1 MSDTP
6 TTISPTVISP
16 DGGVVAWFARNHV
29 AANLLMLSIL
39 FLGAFGLS
47 TTRVETMPNVQFDQV
62 IVTVPYLGAA
72 PEEVE
77 EAVVIKVEEAIK
89 NVEGVKEVTSTA
101 AEGFGRVMIE
111 IADGY
116 DLAAAMDEIKI
127 AVDGIATFPGET
139 ERPVIGKWKFQKS
152 AIAVQVYGSV
162 DETTLK
168 SVADDLRDEIV
179 ALPEVT
185 TAEVWGGRPYEI
197 AIEVNEQ
204 TLKQYGLT
212 LERVAQVIR
221 TWSIDLPG
229 GSIRTE
235 GGDIRLRTKGQAY
248 NGDEFASIVLLT
260 RPDGTRLR
268 LADVA
273 VIRDGFV
280 ETESHAFFDAQ
291 PSIGV
296 MVFSTDR
303 DNEIKVSEAV
313 HKLVDE
319 RSASLPPGIKISA
332 WADSA
337 YYLKGSL
344 GMLLS
349 NMAQGAVLVFITLAI
364 FLHWK
369 IAGWVLCGLPIAF
382 LGAFMLLPLPGI
394 GISINTLSL
403 FGFILVLGI
412 VVDDAIVVAEAVHT
426 ETEKNGYSLDNIII
440 AAKRVAAPVTF
451 GVLTTIMAFL
461 PMLFVTGPV
470 QAMAGSIGWVV
481 ILCLSFSL
489 IESKLILP
497 SHLAMMIPARQ
508 STVSVIRKDD
518 WLKRFIANGYR
529 PFLAKAITHR
539 YLTMAIFL
547 AALILAVGVVAGGLV
562 RYVFFPE
569 MGSDYISA
577 TVEMTE
583 GVSESRVIEIV
594 DHMSASLDVVNQQL
608 NKAEGGENV
617 IRHVFAY
624 VQDGRSGRF
633 QVELTRSE
641 NRSTTPV
648 DIENAWR
655 DAVGVV
661 PDTKFIRFE
670 SSRHTGGGPPIAFK
684 VSGPDYQSI
693 DAAASELAAYLRSTR
708 GVFEVE
714 SSADQGPAEIKL
726 KILPEAEALG
736 ITLQDLAR
744 QVRTAFYGAE
754 AQRIQRG
761 DDEVKVMV
769 RYPRSERISIGSLES
784 MWIRMPDG
792 RELPFSVVA
801 TYTMDRGFTAIQRI
815 DNQRAVSITAR
826 SDEQVA
832 APAMVTRKV
841 LEEFAVDLKTRY
853 PDVAISLTG
862 SGNEEQ
868 IAFRLIMIGFAIS
881 MFGIYALLAIP
892 LKSYVQPLIIMG
904 VIPFGIVGAIV
915 GHWAMDMA
923 ISAISLFGIIALS
936 GVVVNDSLLMIDFVN
951 TAVDEGKPA
960 SEAAI
965 DSGAQRFRAI
975 LLTSLTTFFGLVP
988 MLAQTSVQAQIVQPM
1003 ATSLAFGILFST
1015 VITLI
1020 LVPTLYVIGDDIARA
1035 LGRGYR
1041 SPVPVP
1047 QEKF

>member
-1 MSDTP
+1 MSEP
-6 TTISPTVISP
+6 AAPISPH
-16 DGGVVAWFARNHV
+16 GGIVAWFARNHV
-29 AANLLMLSIL
+29 AANLLMVSIIL
-39 FLGAFGLS
+39 LGVWGLS

-77 EAVVIKVEEAIK
+77 EAVVIKLEEAIK
-89 NVEGVKEVTSTA
+89 NVEGVQRVTSTA
-101 AEGFGRVMIE
+101 AERFGRVMVE

-127 AVDGIATFPGET
+127 AVDGIATFPAET
-139 ERPVIGKWKFQKS
+139 ERPIIGKWKFQKS
-152 AIAVQVYGSV
+152 TIAVQVFGGV
-162 DETTLK
+162 DEPTLK
-168 SVADDLRDEIV
+168 SIADDLRDEIV

-185 TAEVWGGRPYEI
+185 TAEVWGGRPFEI

-212 LERVAQVIR
+212 LDHVAQVIR
-221 TWSIDLPG
+221 TWSVDLPG
-229 GSIRTE
+229 GNIRTE

-248 NGDEFASIVLLT
+248 NGDDFASIVLLT

-268 LADVA
+268 LSDVA

-280 ETESHAFFDAQ
+280 ETESHAFFNGN

-296 MVFSTDR
+296 MVFSSDR
-303 DNEIKVSEAV
+303 DNEIEVSEAV
-313 HKLVDE
+313 RKLVSE
-319 RSASLPPGIKISA
+319 RSTSLPPGIEIST
-332 WADSA
+332 WADSTH
-337 YYLKGSL
+337 YLKGSL

-349 NMAQGAVLVFITLAI
+349 NLAQGAVLVFITLAI

-369 IAGWVLCGLPIAF
+369 IAGWVLIGLPISF

-394 GISINTLSL
+394 EISINILSL

-412 VVDDAIVVAEAVHT
+412 VVDDAIVVAESVHT
-426 ETEKNGYSLDNIII
+426 ETGKNGYTLDNIII

-470 QAMAGSIGWVV
+470 QALAGSIGWVV

-497 SHLAMMIPARQ
+497 SHLAMMVPARKAPM
-508 STVSVIRKDD
+508 SVARKDD
-518 WLKRFIANGYR
+518 WLRRFIANVYR
-529 PFLAKAITHR
+529 PLLVKAIRHR
-539 YLTMAIFL
+539 YLTMAIFI
-547 AALILAVGVVAGGLV
+547 ATLILAVGVVAGGLV

-583 GVSESRVIEIV
+583 GVSEARVIEIV
-594 DHMSASLDVVNQQL
+594 DHMSSSLDVVNQQMSE
-608 NKAEGGENV
+608 AEGGNDV
-617 IRHVFAY
+617 IQHVFAF

-641 NRSTTPV
+641 NRSTTPA
-648 DIENAWR
+648 DIEDAWR

-661 PDTKFIRFE
+661 PDTKFVRFE

-684 VSGPDYQSI
+684 VSGPDYKNI
-693 DAAASELAAYLRSTR
+693 DVVGSELAAYLRRTN

-714 SSADQGPAEIKL
+714 SSADQGPLEIKL

-736 ITLQDLAR
+736 VTLQGLAR

-769 RYPRSERISIGSLES
+769 RYPRSERISVGNLES

-792 RELPFSVVA
+792 RELPFSAVA
-801 TYTMDRGFTAIQRI
+801 TYTMDRGFTAIGRI

-841 LEEFAVDLKTRY
+841 LEVFAIELKTRY
-853 PDVAISLTG
+853 PDVVISLTG
-862 SGNEEQ
+862 SGREEQ
-868 IAFRLIMIGFAIS
+868 VAFRSIMIGFAIS

-904 VIPFGIVGAIV
+904 VIPFGIIGAIV

-960 SEAAI
+960 SEAVI
-965 DSGAQRFRAI
+965 DSGAQRFRAV
-975 LLTSLTTFFGLVP
+975 LLTSLTTFFGLLP
-988 MLAQTSVQAQIVQPM
+988 MLALTSVQAQIVQPM

-1015 VITLI
+1015 AITLI

-1035 LGRGYR
+1035 LGHGHQEAI
-1041 SPVPVP
+1041 PVP

>member
-1 MSDTP
+1 MSEP
-6 TTISPTVISP
+6 AAPISPH
-16 DGGVVAWFARNHV
+16 GGIVAWFARNHV
-29 AANLLMLSIL
+29 AANLLMVSIIL
-39 FLGAFGLS
+39 LGVWGLS

-77 EAVVIKVEEAIK
+77 EAVVIKLEEAIK
-89 NVEGVKEVTSTA
+89 NVEGVQRVTSTA
-101 AEGFGRVMIE
+101 AEGFGRVMVE

-127 AVDGIATFPGET
+127 AVDGIATFPAET
-139 ERPVIGKWKFQKS
+139 ERPIIGKWKFQKS
-152 AIAVQVYGSV
+152 TIAVQVFGGV

-168 SVADDLRDEIV
+168 SIADDLRDEIV

-185 TAEVWGGRPYEI
+185 TAEVWGGRPFEI

-212 LERVAQVIR
+212 LDHVAQVIR
-221 TWSIDLPG
+221 TWSVDLPG
-229 GSIRTE
+229 GNIRTE

-248 NGDEFASIVLLT
+248 NGDDFASIVLLT

-268 LADVA
+268 LSDVA

-280 ETESHAFFDAQ
+280 ETESHAFFNGN

-296 MVFSTDR
+296 MVFSSDR
-303 DNEIKVSEAV
+303 DNEIEVSEAV
-313 HKLVDE
+313 RKLVSE
-319 RSASLPPGIKISA
+319 RSTSLPPGIEIST
-332 WADSA
+332 WADSTH
-337 YYLKGSL
+337 YLKGSL

-349 NMAQGAVLVFITLAI
+349 NLAQGAVLVFITLAI

-369 IAGWVLCGLPIAF
+369 IAGWVLIGLPISF

-394 GISINTLSL
+394 EISINILSL

-412 VVDDAIVVAEAVHT
+412 VVDDAIVVAESVHT
-426 ETEKNGYSLDNIII
+426 ETGKNGYTLDNIII

-470 QAMAGSIGWVV
+470 QALAGSIGWVV

-497 SHLAMMIPARQ
+497 SHLAMMVPARKAPM
-508 STVSVIRKDD
+508 SVARKDD
-518 WLKRFIANGYR
+518 WLRRFIANVYR
-529 PFLAKAITHR
+529 PLLVKAIRHR
-539 YLTMAIFL
+539 YLTMAIFI
-547 AALILAVGVVAGGLV
+547 ATLILAVGVVAGGLV

-583 GVSESRVIEIV
+583 GVSEARVIEIV
-594 DHMSASLDVVNQQL
+594 DHMSSSLDVVNQQMSE
-608 NKAEGGENV
+608 AEGGNDV
-617 IRHVFAY
+617 IQHVFAF

-641 NRSTTPV
+641 NRSTTPA
-648 DIENAWR
+648 DIEDAWR

-661 PDTKFIRFE
+661 PDTKFVRFE

-684 VSGPDYQSI
+684 VSGPDYKNI
-693 DAAASELAAYLRSTR
+693 DVVGSELAAYLRRTN

-714 SSADQGPAEIKL
+714 SSADQGPLEIKL

-736 ITLQDLAR
+736 VTLQDLAR

-769 RYPRSERISIGSLES
+769 RYPRSERISVGNLES

-792 RELPFSVVA
+792 RELPFSAVA
-801 TYTMDRGFTAIQRI
+801 TYTMDRGFTAIGRI

-841 LEEFAVDLKTRY
+841 LEVFAIELKTRY
-853 PDVAISLTG
+853 PDVVISLTG
-862 SGNEEQ
+862 SGREEQ
-868 IAFRLIMIGFAIS
+868 VAFRSIMIGFAIS
-881 MFGIYALLAIP
+881 MFGIYALLAVP

-904 VIPFGIVGAIV
+904 VIPFGIIGAIV

-960 SEAAI
+960 SEAVI
-965 DSGAQRFRAI
+965 DSGAQRFRAV
-975 LLTSLTTFFGLVP
+975 LLTSLTTFFGLLP
-988 MLAQTSVQAQIVQPM
+988 MLALTSVQAQIVQPM

-1015 VITLI
+1015 AITLI

-1035 LGRGYR
+1035 LGHGHQEAI
-1041 SPVPVP
+1041 PVP

>member
-1 MSDTP
+1 MSEPATP
-6 TTISPTVISP
+6 ISPH
-16 DGGVVAWFARNHV
+16 GGIVAWFARNHV
-29 AANLLMLSIL
+29 AANLLMVSIIL
-39 FLGAFGLS
+39 LGAWSLS
-47 TTRVETMPNVQFDQV
+47 NTRVETMPNVQFDQV

-77 EAVVIKVEEAIK
+77 EAVVIKLEEAVK
-89 NVEGVKEVTSTA
+89 DVEGVQQVTSTA
-101 AEGFGRVMIE
+101 AEGFGRMAVE

-127 AVDGIATFPGET
+127 AVDGIATFPAET
-139 ERPVIGKWKFQKS
+139 ERPIIGKWKFQKS
-152 AIAVQVYGSV
+152 TIAVQVFGGV
-162 DETTLK
+162 DEATLK
-168 SVADDLRDEIV
+168 SVADDLRDAIV

-185 TAEVWGGRPYEI
+185 TAEVWGGRAFEI

-212 LERVAQVIR
+212 LEQVAQAIR
-221 TWSIDLPG
+221 TWSVDLPG
-229 GSIRTE
+229 GNIRTE

-248 NGDEFASIVLLT
+248 NGDDFARIVLLT
-260 RPDGTRLR
+260 RQDGTRLR

-273 VIRDGFV
+273 AIRDGFV
-280 ETESHAFFDAQ
+280 ETESHAFFNGK

-296 MVFSTDR
+296 MVFSSDR
-303 DNEIKVSEAV
+303 DNEIEVSAAVRKLVSE
-313 HKLVDE
+313 
-319 RSASLPPGIKISA
+319 RSTSLPPGIEIST
-332 WADSA
+332 WADSTH
-337 YYLKGSL
+337 YLKGSL
-344 GMLLS
+344 AMLLS
-349 NMAQGAVLVFITLAI
+349 NLAQGAVLVFITLAI

-369 IAGWVLCGLPIAF
+369 IAGWVLLGLPISF

-394 GISINTLSL
+394 EISINILSL

-412 VVDDAIVVAEAVHT
+412 VVDDAIVVAESIHT
-426 ETEKNGYSLDNIII
+426 ETEKNGYTLDNIII

-481 ILCLSFSL
+481 ILCLVFSL
-489 IESKLILP
+489 VESKLMLP
-497 SHLAMMIPARQ
+497 AHLAMVLPARR
-508 STVSVIRKDD
+508 SSLSVACTDD
-518 WLKRFIANGYR
+518 WLKRFIANVYR
-529 PFLAKAITHR
+529 PALAKAIRHR
-539 YLTMAIFL
+539 YLTVAFFL
-547 AALILAVGVVAGGLV
+547 AAMILTIGVVAGGLV

-569 MGSDYISA
+569 MGSDYINA

-583 GVSESRVIEIV
+583 GVSEARVLEIV
-594 DHMSASLDVVNQQL
+594 DHMSESLDVVNLQMSD
-608 NKAEGGENV
+608 AEGGHDV
-617 IRHVFAY
+617 IQHVFAF
-624 VQDGRSGRF
+624 VQEGRSGRF

-641 NRSTTPV
+641 NRVATPA

-655 DAVGVV
+655 DAVGIV

-684 VSGPDYQSI
+684 VSGPDYKNI
-693 DAAASELAAYLRSTR
+693 DTAARELAGYLRRTS

-714 SSADQGPAEIKL
+714 SSADQGPQEIKL

-736 ITLQDLAR
+736 VTLQDLAR

-792 RELPFSVVA
+792 RELPFGNVA

-826 SDEQVA
+826 SDAQVA

-841 LEEFAVDLKTRY
+841 LEDFATQLKSRY
-853 PDVAISLTG
+853 PDVAISLAG
-862 SGNEEQ
+862 SGREEQ
-868 IAFRLIMIGFAIS
+868 IAFQLILIGFGIS

-904 VIPFGIVGAIV
+904 VIPFGIIGAIV

-923 ISAISLFGIIALS
+923 ISAISLFGFIALS

-951 TAVDEGKPA
+951 SAVDEGKPA

-988 MLAQTSVQAQIVQPM
+988 ILALTSVQAQIVQPM

-1020 LVPTLYVIGDDIARA
+1020 LVPTLYVIGDDISRA
-1035 LGRGYR
+1035 LGRGDHKPI
-1041 SPVPVP
+1041 PVT
-1047 QEKF
+1047 QG